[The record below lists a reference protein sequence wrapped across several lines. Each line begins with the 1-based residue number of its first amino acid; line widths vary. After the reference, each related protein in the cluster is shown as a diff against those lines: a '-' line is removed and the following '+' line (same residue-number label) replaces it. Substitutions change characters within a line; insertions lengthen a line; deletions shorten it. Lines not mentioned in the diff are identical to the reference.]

1 MRIRT
6 GLKGKENPVRRQGGQ
21 RVLQAEGARPAKEQ
35 KRHGLGTPGNEAKVN
50 VIDRPKTGCGQ
61 AQGAGGLCCK
71 GQEKLLSASLTEIIE
86 AD

>member
-21 RVLQAEGARPAKEQ
+21 RVLQAESARPAKEQ
-35 KRHGLGTPGNEAKVN
+35 KRHGLGTPGNEAKVS
-50 VIDRPKTGCGQ
+50 VIDRPKKGCGQ
-61 AQGAGGLCCK
+61 AWGVGGLCCK